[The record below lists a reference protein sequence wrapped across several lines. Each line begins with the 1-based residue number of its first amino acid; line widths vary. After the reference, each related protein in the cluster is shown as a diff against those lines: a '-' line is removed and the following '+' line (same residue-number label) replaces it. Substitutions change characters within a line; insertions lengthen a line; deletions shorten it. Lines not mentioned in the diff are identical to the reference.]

1 MKLTVA
7 LMQMD
12 IALGDVALNAQKV
25 RQLASKLPEC
35 AFILLPELWGTGY
48 ALERA
53 QELAED
59 GMGLGTSVMREIA
72 RAKKAYVGGS
82 LLMRRE
88 GGVYNTFVLVSPEG
102 QIIADYDK
110 THLFRL
116 MQEDM
121 FLCPGH
127 RLVTAD
133 TAHGRIGL
141 SICYD
146 LRFPE
151 IFRHYRNEGVDFNL
165 LVAEWPL
172 PRVEHWRTLVRARA
186 IENQC
191 YLLACNRVGSDT
203 NNIFA
208 GHSLVVD
215 PWGEVLLEADSAEG
229 VYIMEID
236 TEKIATARSRIPV
249 QGDKRN
255 DLY

>member
-1 MKLTVA
+1 MKLTIA

-12 IALGDVALNAQKV
+12 ISLGDQEQNAQKA
-25 RQLASKLPEC
+25 RLLAEKLPPC
-35 AFILLPELWGTGY
+35 ACLLLPELWGTGY
-48 ALERA
+48 ALERSH
-53 QELAED
+53 ELAED
-59 GMGLGTSVMREIA
+59 GSGQCTNVMREIA
-72 RAKKAYVGGS
+72 LAKKAYVGGS
-82 LLMRRE
+82 ILMRRDDD
-88 GGVYNTFVLVSPEG
+88 VYNTFVLVSPAG
-102 QIIADYDK
+102 QVIAEYDK

-116 MQEDM
+116 MQENI
-121 FLCPGH
+121 FLRPGH
-127 RLVTAD
+127 RLVTVD
-133 TAHGRIGL
+133 TTHGRVGL

-151 IFRHYRNEGVDFNL
+151 VFRHYRNEGVDFNL

-191 YLLACNRVGSDT
+191 YLIACNRVGSDT
-203 NNIFA
+203 NNNFA

-215 PWGEVLLEADSAEG
+215 PWGEVLLEAEADEG
-229 VYIMEID
+229 VYVVEID
-236 TEKIATARSRIPV
+236 PEKIAIARNRLPV

>member
-12 IALGDVALNAQKV
+12 IILGDAERNAQKALH
-25 RQLASKLPEC
+25 LASHLPEC

-48 ALERA
+48 ALEQA
-53 QELAED
+53 QELAD
-59 GMGLGTSVMREIA
+59 TGIGLGTSVMREIA

-82 LLMRRE
+82 LLVRRE
-88 GGVYNTFVLVSPEG
+88 RSVYNTFLLLSPEG
-102 QIIADYDK
+102 QVVAEYDK

-116 MQEDM
+116 MHEDI
-121 FLCPGH
+121 FLSPGD

-141 SICYD
+141 AICYD

-151 IFRHYRNEGVDFNL
+151 IFRHYRNKGAAFNL

-191 YLLACNRVGSDT
+191 YILACNRVGRDI
-203 NNIFA
+203 NNTFA

-215 PWGEVLLEADSAEG
+215 PWGEVLLEADANEG
-229 VYIMEID
+229 VHVIELD
-236 TEKIATARSRIPV
+236 TERIAAARSRLPV

>member
-1 MKLTVA
+1 MLLRVA
-7 LMQMD
+7 LIQMD
-12 IALGDVALNAQKV
+12 ITLGNVALNAQ
-25 RQLASKLPEC
+25 RAMQLTANLPEC
-35 AFILLPELWGTGY
+35 AIILLPELWGTGY
-48 ALERA
+48 ALESA
-53 QELAED
+53 HELAED
-59 GMGLGTSVMREIA
+59 GMGIGTSAMREIA

-88 GGVYNTFVLVSPEG
+88 GGVYNTFVLVSPDG
-102 QIIADYDK
+102 QVVADYDK

-116 MQEDM
+116 MKEDV
-121 FLCPGH
+121 FLSPGD

-133 TAHGRIGL
+133 TAHGRMGL
-141 SICYD
+141 AICYD

-151 IFRHYRNEGVDFNL
+151 IFRHYRNEGADFNL

-191 YLLACNRVGSDT
+191 YLLACNRVGRDM
-203 NNIFA
+203 NNTFA

-215 PWGEVLLEADSAEG
+215 PWGEVLLEADATEG
-229 VYIMEID
+229 VYVIELD
-236 TEKIATARSRIPV
+236 TDRIAAARSRLPV